1 MSKIHHIRNLRE
13 EVLEVFRASPL
24 SLLLLEISKRLG
36 IRSDTEDYEHLR
48 QILEKMTAEGLL
60 VKLPKRR
67 YALAEQQSGGYVG
80 ILKMYHD
87 SATVRVADA
96 DVPLI
101 HIRREHLHT
110 AFDADT
116 VLVQPHALRAGHK
129 LRGEVIQIVERVTH
143 VVTGTIQFDG
153 SFFFLIPDDPKYY
166 VDFLVSSKNLKG
178 AKHSD
183 KVTGRLLRWDLAN
196 ASPEAIVEEVLGRSG
211 KPIVEFTAIYKEFRL
226 PKSFPEEVEEESAK
240 CQVPGAKFQ
249 STGRESLTDE
259 LVVTI
264 DPEDAKDFDDALSL
278 NILSN
283 GNWELGVHIA
293 DVSHYVIEGS
303 ALDKEALN
311 RANSTYLA
319 DGVVPMLPER
329 LSNNICSL
337 VPNENRLTF
346 SVFMEFTKRGGRKS
360 YRIEETLI
368 RSKRRYSYDEV
379 QMIIDTG
386 KGDNAELILNLHA
399 LARALHAERMR
410 HGGISF
416 ETQEIKFILDENK
429 MPIQALVKTATMATS
444 LVEECMLAANR
455 TVAEHIESLKK
466 TWRVKEPPPLV
477 YRIHEDP
484 DQSKLADALSVI
496 RAIGIAAPSGK
507 LNPAQI
513 NNILKQAGTLPQKP
527 MVHQMLL
534 RSMAKAVYAE
544 HNVGH
549 YGLGFHAYTH
559 FTSPIRRYP
568 DLFVHRA
575 LKEYAKGRPNE
586 SRWKELLSRATDVA
600 DHSSLMER
608 QSIEAERA
616 SSKLAQVILAREHI
630 GETFEGTVTGVTSFG
645 VFLLLDT
652 IMCEGLLHIRDLAD
666 DYYIFDERTYRL
678 IGKRRKRILQFGS
691 RLTTQIAK
699 ANVER
704 RMIDLHLRDIDVAA
718 ARNMTGR

>member
-1 MSKIHHIRNLRE
+1 MPRIHHIRNLRE
-13 EVLEVFRASPL
+13 EVLEVLRTSPL
-24 SLLLLEISKRLG
+24 SLLILEISKRLS
-36 IRSDTEDYEHLR
+36 IRSDTDEYEHLR
-48 QILEKMTAEGLL
+48 QILEKLTNEGTV
-60 VKLPKRR
+60 VKLPRRR
-67 YALAEQQSGGYVG
+67 YALAETQLSGHVG

-87 SATVRVADA
+87 SATVRVADD

-110 AFDADT
+110 AFDGDT
-116 VLVQPHALRAGHK
+116 VLVQPHAVRAGHK
-129 LRGEVIQIVERVTH
+129 LRGEVVQVVERTTH
-143 VVTGTIQFDG
+143 LVTGTLHFDG

-166 VDFLVSSKNLKG
+166 VDFLVNSKNLKG

-183 KVTGRLLRWDLAN
+183 KVTGTLLRWDQAN
-196 ASPEAIVEEVLGRSG
+196 ASPEAVIEEVLGRSG
-211 KPIVEFTAIYKEFRL
+211 RPVVEFAAIYKEFRL
-226 PKSFPEEVEEESAK
+226 PKAFPQEVEEEGAR
-240 CQVPGAKFQ
+240 CQVPGAMVSSAKSQ
-249 STGRESLTDE
+249 VPGVIVPGRLSLVDDV
-259 LVVTI
+259 VVTI
-264 DPEDAKDFDDALSL
+264 DPDDAKDFDDALSL
-278 NILSN
+278 KLLSN

-293 DVSHYVIEGS
+293 DVSHYVTEGS
-303 ALDKEALN
+303 ALDKEALK
-311 RANSTYLA
+311 RANSTYLV

-337 VPNENRLTF
+337 VPNEIRLTF

-360 YRIEETLI
+360 YRIEETVI
-368 RSKRRYSYDEV
+368 KSKRRFTYDEV
-379 QMIIDTG
+379 QTIIDTN
-386 KGDNAELILNLHA
+386 KGDHAELIQNLHM

-416 ETQEIKFILDENK
+416 ETQEIKFVLDENK
-429 MPIQALVKTATMATS
+429 MPVQALVKTATMATS

-455 TVAEHIESLKK
+455 AVAEHIEALKK
-466 TWRVKEPPPLV
+466 LWRVKEPPPIV

-484 DQSKLADALSVI
+484 DQSKLTDALSVI
-496 RAIGIAAPSGK
+496 RAIGIDAPSGK

-513 NNILKQAGTLPQKP
+513 NNILKQASNLPQKP

-575 LKEYAKGRPNE
+575 LKEYAKGQPRE
-586 SRWKELLSRATDVA
+586 SRWKEMLSRASEVA
-600 DHSSLMER
+600 DHSSQMER
-608 QSIEAERA
+608 QAIDAERA
-616 SSKLAQVILAREHI
+616 SSKLAQVILAREHM
-630 GETFEGTVTGVTSFG
+630 GESFEGTVTGVTAFG
-645 VFLLLDT
+645 VFLLLDSV
-652 IMCEGLLHIRDLAD
+652 MCEGLLHIRDLAD

-678 IGKRRKRILQFGS
+678 IGKRKKRIIQFGT
-691 RLTTQIAK
+691 RIKAQIVK

-704 RMIDLHLRDIDVAA
+704 RMIDLALNVE
-718 ARNMTGR
+718 